1 MTHTPLT
8 KAEREELQAFAMDR
22 MNVTVYSGKLIDG
35 ALADIDAAEAE
46 RDEIKT
52 ALGVM
57 GATRERALEVAG
69 SQDELEERIDSMSRE
84 RDVALK
90 GWSAAEAARDAA
102 AAQRDRAESE
112 LDAER
117 RMRVEAEAASDRS
130 NSELATAQSIVSQS
144 TARMEEMRAE
154 RDALKAQEGE
164 WADQIAA
171 ALKSTADK
179 LGRTPSMIAGHVRRE
194 HEAHTA
200 CFGRLRKAVDERDA
214 LKKSLRL
221 LDRITDGKEPSN
233 GTEPEDIQQV
243 VERFVALKAKLDDP
257 RRVVIHETEVV
268 ATKEEIATL
277 KARLADLSDADEE
290 LHTCRALVNAT
301 SENLSVDLERMVD
314 DLAEANEKAALS
326 GKDSHSW
333 HELYKDTKAKLAA
346 CEAERDAQATELV
359 DERDRAKAKLAAA
372 ESAHSELFLSGQVAE
387 LRGKLAA
394 VVAAYDHVFGDFDHS
409 ALSVDARILFDAIAA
424 ARGGAS

>member
-1 MTHTPLT
+1 MNTEQTLLSAA
-8 KAEREELQAFAMDR
+8 KALAGSVNRFALSSRVRSQVNHLLAAINREESR
-22 MNVTVYSGKLIDG
+22 PI
-35 ALADIDAAEAE
+35 EA
-46 RDEIKT
+46 
-52 ALGVM
+52 
-57 GATRERALEVAG
+57 
-69 SQDELEERIDSMSRE
+69 SQSDF
-84 RDVALK
+84 
-90 GWSAAEAARDAA
+90 
-102 AAQRDRAESE
+102 DRAQQAESTLEWYKAQYQE
-112 LDAER
+112 L
-117 RMRVEAEAASDRS
+117 SQ
-130 NSELATAQSIVSQS
+130 ELAN
-144 TARMEEMRAE
+144 AR
-154 RDALKAQEGE
+154 
-164 WADQIAA
+164 
-171 ALKSTADK
+171 
-179 LGRTPSMIAGHVRRE
+179 
-194 HEAHTA
+194 
-200 CFGRLRKAVDERDA
+200 
-214 LKKSLRL
+214 
-221 LDRITDGKEPSN
+221 
-233 GTEPEDIQQV
+233 
-243 VERFVALKAKLDDP
+243 AKLADP
-257 RRVVIHETEVV
+257 RRVLIHETEAV
-268 ATKEEIATL
+268 ATKEEITSL
-277 KARLADLSDADEE
+277 KARLADLSEADEE

>member
-8 KAEREELQAFAMDR
+8 KAERDGLPARIKAAITTVCRGMVAMSIPANPRD
-22 MNVTVYSGKLIDG
+22 VDLVLADCAK
-35 ALADIDAAEAE
+35 ALADLDAAEAE

-69 SQDELEERIDSMSRE
+69 SQDALEERIDSMSRE

-117 RMRVEAEAASDRS
+117 RMRVEAEAALDERDCD
-130 NSELATAQSIVSQS
+130 VH
-144 TARMEEMRAE
+144 ARIRAGYDTTVADLWRAKVAEVEAE
-154 RDALKAQEGE
+154 RD
-164 WADQIAA
+164 
-171 ALKSTADK
+171 
-179 LGRTPSMIAGHVRRE
+179 
-194 HEAHTA
+194 
-200 CFGRLRKAVDERDA
+200 
-214 LKKSLRL
+214 
-221 LDRITDGKEPSN
+221 
-233 GTEPEDIQQV
+233 
-243 VERFVALKAKLDDP
+243 ALKAKLDDP

-277 KARLADLSDADEE
+277 KTRLADLSEADEE

-314 DLAEANEKAALS
+314 DLAEANEKAARS
-326 GKDSHSW
+326 EKDSHSW
-333 HELYKDTKAKLAA
+333 HDLYEDTKAKLAA
-346 CEAERDAQATELV
+346 
-359 DERDRAKAKLAAA
+359 LANAA
-372 ESAHSELFLSGQVAE
+372 EVVAE
-387 LRGKLAA
+387 NYEECAGFGELDCLAPLYA
-394 VVAAYDHVFGDFDHS
+394 
-409 ALSVDARILFDAIAA
+409 AIAA
-424 ARGGAS
+424 ARGGA